1 MTYLIEGF
9 PVLNVFLIFTML
21 VGVKYIRPFPFILA
35 FFIYATLHYAYS
47 VPALLAGDM
56 LLQKHMHEVSNI
68 YALIAELVF
77 LVLWVLLFLAQ
88 HRIRW
93 QEVSRVRSLFIAA
106 VLLLAMVFVLEG
118 IFLPQAEHSLVF
130 FRNEIVLLAMCF
142 VAYLFAWRMQNQD
155 VVLQRRELNVI
166 VVLAIMVLGIAV
178 FEVIS
183 GFAWVRLL
191 MYDGQLLS
199 RGSGTLFNPNVLG
212 LWGGV
217 LVFLAVYLKDYKQA
231 PLVYSAV
238 FFLFG
243 TLAVYLASSR
253 ASMLFLAILL
263 LVYGILKFFAGNQ
276 WRQSLRPLGF
286 YIMVFYS
293 FCFLGSLNTQ
303 FSPLSARFLDMPIG
317 LIKIALG
324 DRSDYLLLKSIYGRI
339 GIDESKDPR
348 MQDLAKE
355 YNAKSRE
362 MLSKRDAAIKR
373 STAHLWE
380 LCVWKNGELKIA
392 QEFPGERFL
401 CRKVPSHW
409 RGGRKVAESI
419 EARRLVPGKWYYDQ
433 NGDKKWALEKKY
445 LSRDYSIRKGESGW
459 VLGYLEQG
467 GQWHALPDVDLYWQK
482 GVWVNGLWQ
491 PMTWLPCQWQD
502 GNFIIDAKFRA
513 NGLVCLQ
520 TYNWNGH
527 DWRKGEL
534 KFSQQSMDG
543 RWKPVSGAEAK
554 LISAKHQSPKRQSHS
569 VLAKP
574 AEKKNAQAVSGD
586 KLASNSKAKTD
597 SKGAQNGIIAQASE
611 ATNARKDGGE
621 NVVPNRPVAAVSKA
635 VVYDNSYV
643 AMKNEHFAVFVLW
656 VCLLLLCVVSGLRT
670 FFRKRDIQGVYAL
683 TSLFG
688 FILMG
693 TFVQAYQV
701 FPVWGLAAFM
711 MAQFIVWMDTPE
723 KAKTVC

>member
-1 MTYLIEGF
+1 MKYLIEGF

-21 VGVKYIRPFPFILA
+21 VGVKYIKPFPFILA

-47 VPALLAGDM
+47 VPSLLVGDM

-68 YALIAELVF
+68 YALLAELVF

-88 HRIRW
+88 HRIRG
-93 QEVSRVRSLFIAA
+93 QAFSRVHSLFIAA
-106 VLLLAMVFVLEG
+106 VLLLAMVFALESF
-118 IFLPQAEHSLVF
+118 FLARAEHSLVF

-142 VAYLFAWRMQNQD
+142 VAYLFAWRMQNKD

-166 VVLAIMVLGIAV
+166 VVLAIMVLAIAV

-183 GFAWVRLL
+183 GLAWVRLL

-231 PLVYSAV
+231 PLLYSAV

-263 LVYGILKFFAGNQ
+263 LVYAMLKFFAGKQ

-286 YIMVFYS
+286 YIMAFYS
-293 FCFLGSLNTQ
+293 LCFLGNLNAQ

-339 GIDESKDPR
+339 GIDESKDSR
-348 MQDLAKE
+348 MQYLAKA
-355 YNAKSRE
+355 YNAKSQE
-362 MLSKRDAAIKR
+362 MLSKRDAGIKR
-373 STAHLWE
+373 STANLWE

-409 RGGRKVAESI
+409 RGGIRVAESI

-459 VLGYLEQG
+459 VLGYLEPD
-467 GQWHALPDVDLYWQK
+467 GQWHALPDVELYWQN
-482 GVWVNGLWQ
+482 GVWVNGLWK
-491 PMTWLPCQWQD
+491 PITWLSCQWQNGD
-502 GNFIIDAKFRA
+502 FVIDAKFRA
-513 NGLVCLQ
+513 NNLVCKQ
-520 TYNWNGH
+520 TYRWNGH

-534 KFSQQSMDG
+534 KFSQLLGG
-543 RWKPVSGAEAK
+543 RWKAVSEAEAK
-554 LISAKHQSPKRQSHS
+554 LISAKHHSQS
-569 VLAKP
+569 VLAKS
-574 AEKKNAQAVSGD
+574 AEKKNAQAISGD
-586 KLASNSKAKTD
+586 KLASNTKEKGESKD
-597 SKGAQNGIIAQASE
+597 VQSGIIAQASE

-621 NVVPNRPVAAVSKA
+621 NVTPNSPVAAASKA

-643 AMKNEHFAVFVLW
+643 AMKNEHFAVFILW
-656 VCLLLLCVVSGLRT
+656 IGLLLVCVVSGLRT

-723 KAKTVC
+723 KVKNLC

>member
-1 MTYLIEGF
+1 MKYLIEGF
-9 PVLNVFLIFTML
+9 PFLNVFLIFTML
-21 VGVKYIRPFPFILA
+21 VGVKYIKPFPFILA

-47 VPALLAGDM
+47 VPALLVGDM

-68 YALIAELVF
+68 YALLAELVF

-93 QEVSRVRSLFIAA
+93 PEFSRVRSLFIAG
-106 VLLLAMVFVLEG
+106 VLLLTMVFVLEG
-118 IFLPQAEHSLVF
+118 VFLVQAEHSLVF

-142 VAYLFAWRMQNQD
+142 VAYLFACRMQTKE
-155 VVLQRRELNVI
+155 VELTRRELNVI
-166 VVLAIMVLGIAV
+166 AVLAIMVLGIAV

-263 LVYGILKFFAGNQ
+263 LVYAMLKFFAGKP
-276 WRQSLRPLGF
+276 WRQSFKPLGF

-293 FCFLGSLNTQ
+293 LCFLGNFNTQ

-348 MQDLAKE
+348 MQHLAKA
-355 YNAKSRE
+355 YNAKNQE
-362 MLSKRDAAIKR
+362 MLSRRNAGIKHF
-373 STAHLWE
+373 TENPWE
-380 LCVWKNGELKIA
+380 LCVWKNGELKIG
-392 QEFPGERFL
+392 QEFLGERFL

-409 RGGRKVAESI
+409 SDGVKVAESI
-419 EARRLVPGKWYYDQ
+419 EARRLVPGKWYYDH
-433 NGDKKWALEKKY
+433 NGDKKWSTDKKY
-445 LSRDYSIRKGESGW
+445 MSRDYSIRKVESGW
-459 VLGYLEQG
+459 ALGYMEPD
-467 GQWHALPDVDLYWQK
+467 GQWHVLPDVDLYWQN

-491 PMTWLPCQWQD
+491 PMTWLPCKWQN
-502 GNFIIDAKFRA
+502 GGFILDARFRA
-513 NGLVCLQ
+513 IGLVCLQ
-520 TYNWNGH
+520 MYHWNGH
-527 DWRKGEL
+527 GWRRGEL
-534 KFSQQSMDG
+534 KFSQQSMGG

-554 LISAKHQSPKRQSHS
+554 LISEKHQSPNHQSQI
-569 VLAKP
+569 VPEKP
-574 AEKKNAQAVSGD
+574 AEKENTQATSGGRVTTNT
-586 KLASNSKAKTD
+586 KE
-597 SKGAQNGIIAQASE
+597 KGDVKDEERGIISQASE
-611 ATNARKDGGE
+611 ATNVRKGE
-621 NVVPNRPVAAVSKA
+621 GEKVTPNRAVAAASKT

-643 AMKNEHFAVFVLW
+643 AMKNEHFAVFILW
-656 VCLLLLCVVSGLRT
+656 IGLLLVCVVSGLRT

-723 KAKTVC
+723 KAKIVC